1 MEKEIR
7 ETNRRLEE
15 ALAELKMAHD
25 RIIQQERLRA
35 LGQIA
40 SGIAHDLN
48 NALAP
53 ILGFAELLLMRPENL
68 DDKEKAKYYL
78 EMISTAA
85 KDAANVVARLK
96 EFYRQREEGEIW
108 LPVNLN
114 QIVDQVISITQPK
127 WKDQALASGIRIR
140 IETNLQEVP
149 LVAGNEAELRQALIN
164 LVFNAVDAMPEGG
177 TIRLRTGVHEQK
189 PAAISRGGQESG
201 EKIHKG
207 SNGAS
212 QPPVFIEVS
221 DTGTGMSEEVRQ
233 RCMDPFFTTKGERG
247 TGLGLSIVYGIIQR
261 HEGKI
266 DIESESGKGTTF
278 RIGLPLW
285 TGRKAETRK
294 KQSEGMSRSLR
305 VLVIDDEPL
314 VREVVTEYLTGDGHT
329 VETATN
335 GREGLEKF
343 QAGWFDLVVTDRA
356 MPEMSGDQLAATI
369 KQIAPDKPIVLLTGF
384 GEMMQTAGEKPAG
397 VGYIVSKPVTLA
409 ALREAVA
416 KAVKGVR
423 GQRPGAGK

>member
-1 MEKEIR
+1 M
-7 ETNRRLEE
+7 
-15 ALAELKMAHD
+15 
-25 RIIQQERLRA
+25 
-35 LGQIA
+35 
-40 SGIAHDLN
+40 
-48 NALAP
+48 
-53 ILGFAELLLMRPENL
+53 
-68 DDKEKAKYYL
+68 
-78 EMISTAA
+78 
-85 KDAANVVARLK
+85 
-96 EFYRQREEGEIW
+96 
-108 LPVNLN
+108 
-114 QIVDQVISITQPK
+114 
-127 WKDQALASGIRIR
+127 
-140 IETNLQEVP
+140 QEVP